1 MKKMS
6 ETSMKKANG
15 GYTYYCVCGRK
26 FKFALTYNVH
36 CSGCVYFKRMKKGL
50 AW

>member
-1 MKKMS
+1 
-6 ETSMKKANG
+6 MKKANVD
-15 GYTYYCVCGRK
+15 YTYYCVCGRK